1 MSRPGVQT
9 TVAVRPARLDDAPA
23 LVSLLAELGYPAD
36 AGTLERRLAALVA
49 DPAVTVLVAER
60 DGRVVGL
67 ASMHVMPLIERAP
80 LGRLSAIVVAA
91 DERRAGIGR
100 ALVERVES
108 EARARGC
115 ERLELTSAERRAD
128 AHAFYR
134 DLGFEPASQRFIKSP
149 AGDGE

>member
-9 TVAVRPARLDDAPA
+9 AVAVRPARLDDAPA
-23 LVSLLAELGYPAD
+23 LVSLLAELGYPTD

-49 DPAVTVLVAER
+49 DPAVTVLVVER

-134 DLGFEPASQRFIKSP
+134 DLGFEPALQRFIKSL

>member
-9 TVAVRPARLDDAPA
+9 AVAVRLARLDDAPA
-23 LVSLLAELGYPAD
+23 LVSLLAELGYPTD

-49 DPAVTVLVAER
+49 DPAVTLLVAER

-134 DLGFEPASQRFIKSP
+134 DLGFEPASQRFIKSL

>member
-1 MSRPGVQT
+1 VSRPGVRPAVT
-9 TVAVRPARLDDAPA
+9 VRPARLDDAPA
-23 LVSLLAELGYPAD
+23 LVSLLGELGYPTE
-36 AGTLERRLAALVA
+36 GETLQRRLDALVA
-49 DPAVTVLVAER
+49 SPAVALLVAER

-80 LGRLSAIVVAA
+80 MGRLSAIVVAA
-91 DERRAGIGR
+91 NERGAGIGH

-115 ERLELTSAERRAD
+115 ERLEVTSAERRAD

-134 DLGFEPASQRFIKSP
+134 SLGFEPAPQRFIKSL
-149 AGDGE
+149 AGNGE

>member
-1 MSRPGVQT
+1 VSRPGVRPAVT
-9 TVAVRPARLDDAPA
+9 VRPARLDDAPA
-23 LVSLLAELGYPAD
+23 LVSLLGELGYPIE
-36 AGTLERRLAALVA
+36 GETLQRRLDALVA
-49 DPAVTVLVAER
+49 SPAVALLVAER

-80 LGRLSAIVVAA
+80 MGRLSAIVVAA
-91 DERRAGIGR
+91 SERGAGIGH

-115 ERLELTSAERRAD
+115 ERLEVTSAERRAD

-134 DLGFEPASQRFIKSP
+134 SLGFEPAPQRFIKSL
-149 AGDGE
+149 AGNGE

>member
-23 LVSLLAELGYPAD
+23 LVSLLAELGYPTD

-49 DPAVTVLVAER
+49 DPAVTVLVVER

-80 LGRLSAIVVAA
+80 LGRVSAIVVAA

-134 DLGFEPASQRFIKSP
+134 DLGFEPASQRFIKSL

>member
-9 TVAVRPARLDDAPA
+9 AVAVRPARLDDAPA
-23 LVSLLAELGYPAD
+23 LVSLLAELGYPTD

-134 DLGFEPASQRFIKSP
+134 DLGFEPASQRFIKSL

>member
-1 MSRPGVQT
+1 MSRPGMQPA
-9 TVAVRPARLDDAPA
+9 VAVRPARLDDAPA
-23 LVSLLAELGYPAD
+23 LVSLLAELGYSTDAD
-36 AGTLERRLAALVA
+36 TLKRRRDALVA

-80 LGRLSAIVVAA
+80 LARLSAIVVAA

-134 DLGFEPASQRFIKSP
+134 DLGFEPASQRFIKSL

>member
-1 MSRPGVQT
+1 VSRPGVRPAVT
-9 TVAVRPARLDDAPA
+9 VRPARLDDAPA
-23 LVSLLAELGYPAD
+23 LVSLLGELGYPTE
-36 AGTLERRLAALVA
+36 GETLQRRLDALVA
-49 DPAVTVLVAER
+49 SPAVALLVAER

-80 LGRLSAIVVAA
+80 MGRLSAIVVAA
-91 DERRAGIGR
+91 SERGAGIGH

-115 ERLELTSAERRAD
+115 ERLEVTSAERRAD

-134 DLGFEPASQRFIKSP
+134 SLGFEPAPQRFIKSL
-149 AGDGE
+149 AGNGE

>member
-1 MSRPGVQT
+1 VSRPGVRPAVT
-9 TVAVRPARLDDAPA
+9 VRPARLDDAPA
-23 LVSLLAELGYPAD
+23 LVSLLGELGYPIE
-36 AGTLERRLAALVA
+36 GETLQRRLDALVA
-49 DPAVTVLVAER
+49 SPAVALLVAER

-80 LGRLSAIVVAA
+80 MGRLSAIVVAA
-91 DERRAGIGR
+91 NERGAGIGH

-115 ERLELTSAERRAD
+115 ERLEVTSAERRAD

-134 DLGFEPASQRFIKSP
+134 SLGFEPAPQRFIKSL
-149 AGDGE
+149 AGNGE

>member
-134 DLGFEPASQRFIKSP
+134 DLGFEPASQRFIKSL

>member
-1 MSRPGVQT
+1 MSRPGMQPA
-9 TVAVRPARLDDAPA
+9 VAVRPARLDDAPA
-23 LVSLLAELGYPAD
+23 LVSLLAELGYPTDAD
-36 AGTLERRLAALVA
+36 TLKRRRDALVA

-80 LGRLSAIVVAA
+80 LARLSAIVVAA

-134 DLGFEPASQRFIKSP
+134 DLGFEPASQRFIKSL

>member
-1 MSRPGVQT
+1 
-9 TVAVRPARLDDAPA
+9 
-23 LVSLLAELGYPAD
+23 LVSLLGELGYPTE
-36 AGTLERRLAALVA
+36 GETLQRRLDALVA
-49 DPAVTVLVAER
+49 SPAVALLVAER

-80 LGRLSAIVVAA
+80 MGRLSAIVVAA
-91 DERRAGIGR
+91 NERGAGIGH

-115 ERLELTSAERRAD
+115 ERLEVTSAERRAD

-134 DLGFEPASQRFIKSP
+134 SLGFEPAPQRFIKSL
-149 AGDGE
+149 AGNGE